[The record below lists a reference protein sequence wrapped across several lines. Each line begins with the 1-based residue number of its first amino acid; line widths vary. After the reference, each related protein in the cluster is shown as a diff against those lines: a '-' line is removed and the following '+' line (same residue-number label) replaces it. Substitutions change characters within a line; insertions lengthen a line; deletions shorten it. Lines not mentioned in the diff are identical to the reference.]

1 MNIRTSQTPEFSNIP
16 RLMAT
21 EDLRTL
27 YSNSAYHCTTLWHL
41 ISWPM
46 SLLAWQAT
54 ITIISILDDYLC
66 THIIRLLNTPETA
79 YFLYFALPVSPC
91 KPSIIFQVSSSE
103 KTVNPYVLA
112 LRSNYYYPLP
122 TMLDDGEDTTMSSTA
137 QLSSLAPDPAKL
149 STVSTPS
156 QTKVMVE
163 DSLKVITEL
172 IQELQSSDEVLAIHN
187 PSDVDSLTEPQVTN
201 LTKST
206 ASTIRFSLVHTTRT
220 TVTGTTNLTLSKN
233 FFHCLL
239 SVPSTSILPIRN
251 GNPVAPLKTTFQ
263 INELSSVGLKSFF
276 HPNRASRNDLNG
288 NFHIKTSLPFND
300 LKAHPKITNWLVLNG
315 YNVIHCECQ
324 DSDMIR
330 IGFLSCIRPFLW
342 RDDLHNYI
350 KSTQEWQS
358 TQFSFCL

>member
-1 MNIRTSQTPEFSNIP
+1 
-16 RLMAT
+16 
-21 EDLRTL
+21 
-27 YSNSAYHCTTLWHL
+27 
-41 ISWPM
+41 
-46 SLLAWQAT
+46 
-54 ITIISILDDYLC
+54 
-66 THIIRLLNTPETA
+66 
-79 YFLYFALPVSPC
+79 
-91 KPSIIFQVSSSE
+91 
-103 KTVNPYVLA
+103 
-112 LRSNYYYPLP
+112 
-122 TMLDDGEDTTMSSTA
+122 MLDDGEDTTMSSTA

-220 TVTGTTNLTLSKN
+220 TVTGTTNLT
-233 FFHCLL
+233 
-239 SVPSTSILPIRN
+239 
-251 GNPVAPLKTTFQ
+251 
-263 INELSSVGLKSFF
+263 
-276 HPNRASRNDLNG
+276 
-288 NFHIKTSLPFND
+288 SLPFND
-300 LKAHPKITNWLVLNG
+300 LKAHPKITNWLVLNS